1 MGHRVTS
8 VVFAGIGGQ
17 GVIRASDILAEAAFL
32 AGHDVKKSD
41 VRGMSQRGGSVTSDV
56 RFGDEV
62 LSPMAPRGEVDFV
75 VVLAPDAVPSKRP
88 MLRSDGVPIH
98 PELLKNRE
106 LPHPKSLNVALLGVL
121 SVHLDIREE
130 HWLAAVRSNL
140 PERTHEANVEAFRV
154 GRLAAGE
161 D

>member
-8 VVFAGIGGQ
+8 VVFSGIGGQ

-75 VVLAPDAVPSKRP
+75 VMLAPDAVASKGL
-88 MLRSDGVPIH
+88 MLRSDGVLVH
-98 PELLKNRE
+98 PELLGNRE

-121 SVHLDIREE
+121 SVHLDIGEE

-140 PERTHEANVEAFRV
+140 PERTHEANVQAFHL